1 MKSIFKKHILQ
12 KKFKKINSH
21 NQTWMK
27 NIFDINKVIVGK
39 GTYGPLE
46 VRCYGN
52 DKEKLIIGNYCSIAH
67 GTKFILGGEH
77 NYKVFSTYPF
87 KKKFNI
93 SGNESITKGE
103 IILEDDVWI
112 GENSLILSGVKI
124 GQGAVIGAGSIV
136 SKNIPPYAIYAGN
149 KVIKYRFSDEIINK
163 LLQIDFDKL
172 DENKIRDNID
182 LLYTEINE
190 KNVDQIIKLLI

>member
-77 NYKVFSTYPF
+77 NYKVFSTYLF